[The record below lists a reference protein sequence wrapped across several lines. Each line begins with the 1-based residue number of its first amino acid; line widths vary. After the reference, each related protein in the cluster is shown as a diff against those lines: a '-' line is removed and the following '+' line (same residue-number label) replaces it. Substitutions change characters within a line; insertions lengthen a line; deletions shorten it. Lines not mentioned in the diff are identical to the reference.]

1 MFLCLSVVFLLSILN
16 IITYELIKIGM
27 ERSVVY
33 NINVSN
39 KINDRKSSNEC

>member
-1 MFLCLSVVFLLSILN
+1 MFLCLSVVFLLKNFKYYHLWIF
-16 IITYELIKIGM
+16 KIGM

-39 KINDRKSSNEC
+39 KIQWQNKLK